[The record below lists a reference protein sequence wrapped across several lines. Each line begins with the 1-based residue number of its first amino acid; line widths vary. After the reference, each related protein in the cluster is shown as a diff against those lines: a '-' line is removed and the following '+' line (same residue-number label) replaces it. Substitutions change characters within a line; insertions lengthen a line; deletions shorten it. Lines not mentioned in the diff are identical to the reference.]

1 MAKNT
6 GTSKVV
12 IHFDLDVI
20 DPEEMVATVG
30 TDPDGMKTDE
40 VVKVINVFV
49 KQEQKQ
55 SLLWLCRAQ
64 KTTNVIERYIK
75 PI

>member
-1 MAKNT
+1 
-6 GTSKVV
+6 VV

-30 TDPDGMKTDE
+30 IDPDGMKTDE

-64 KTTNVIERYIK
+64 KTTNVTERYIQ